1 MQSNLFC
8 GRSTKK
14 ILWAFMGLVLFLKPG
29 FSLQT
34 FAASETVEQNG
45 VKITVSTDKDE
56 YEIGESVNLNVS
68 VDNENDFAVNPTVDQ
83 VVLPKGLKLNPITL
97 PTKIEGNQS
106 STVNAS
112 ASFDSSNAF
121 EQWIT
126 MDIGSETLNVG
137 IRALGDVF
145 ENGSTFYVQE
155 ILPGTSEWY
164 EERNNLD
171 NDFPVEHVKF
181 MHLGVK
187 KPNSE
192 EKYTTLNGKATI
204 LVEVPKGWD
213 IGELEAVFVSTG
225 EDEDFEEFYEEISGK
240 TYLKWHVTHF
250 SPYAIIDKL
259 TDADAKTEVSTS
271 KMEGSTPK
279 TGDNV
284 ILFIWLSV
292 SVMALALLLIKK
304 TRKNMVSLLLCVLLV
319 GGSFMVKGV
328 EEVKAYEKDLTV
340 TLAIK
345 VGGQDV
351 NIGATFK
358 CEWKAFD
365 GEGKEN
371 LEILD
376 NGDIKLKVF
385 NDVLPSV
392 KDIKIFDAYGE
403 TVDIT
408 RKSNADDGIVFSV
421 NENLESEATYTLRL
435 CGENG
440 SIIDEFDFETE
451 YDGAIVV

>member
-1 MQSNLFC
+1 M
-8 GRSTKK
+8 KK
-14 ILWAFMGLVLFLKPG
+14 GILSGKSKRISKVFAVLFLCLSTG
-29 FSLQT
+29 FSPQT
-34 FAASETVEQNG
+34 FAATKTIEENG
-45 VKITVSTDKDE
+45 VRFTVSTDKDN
-56 YEIGESVNLNVS
+56 YEIGENVNLNVS
-68 VDNENDFAVNPTVDQ
+68 IDNENNWAVAPKVEQ
-83 VVLPKGLKLNPITL
+83 VTLPKGLALNSLTL
-97 PTKIEGNQS
+97 PTTIEGNKS

-112 ASFDSSNAF
+112 VSFDSSNAF

-126 MDIGSETLNVG
+126 MGIGSETLNVG

-145 ENGSTFYVQE
+145 ENGSTFYAEE

-164 EERNNLD
+164 EHRNNLD

-213 IGELEAVFVSTG
+213 IGELEAVFVDIG
-225 EDEDFEEFYEEISGK
+225 KDEDFEEFYEEISGK

-259 TDADAKTEVSTS
+259 TDADAKTEVST
-271 KMEGSTPK
+271 PK

-284 ILFIWLSV
+284 IFFIWLSV
-292 SVMALALLLIKK
+292 SVMTLALLLIKK
-304 TRKNMVSLLLCVLLV
+304 TRKNMTSLLLCVLLV

-376 NGDIKLKVF
+376 NGDIKLKLF
-385 NDVLPSV
+385 NEVLPEV
-392 KDIKIFDAYGE
+392 KDIKLFNADGE

-421 NENLESEATYTLRL
+421 NENLESEATYTLRI

-440 SIIDEFDFETE
+440 NIIDEFDFETE